1 MKQNKL
7 TPLDRKHLTGLTDFQ
22 KRVLKITSCIPL
34 GQVRSYQWL
43 ARKIGKPKAVRAV
56 GQALKKNPYPI
67 IIPCHRVIKSNGS
80 LGGYAKGK
88 ELKRKLLLL
97 EKYIAEIIK

>member
-1 MKQNKL
+1 MGKN
-7 TPLDRKHLTGLTDFQ
+7 RLTDFE
-22 KRVLKITSCIPL
+22 KEVLKVTSRIPI
-34 GQVRSYQWL
+34 GQVRTYRWVAKKL
-43 ARKIGKPKAVRAV
+43 GKPNAVRAV

-67 IIPCHRVIKSNGS
+67 IIPCHRVIRSDGS

-88 ELKRKLLLL
+88 KLKKQLIFF

>member
-7 TPLDRKHLTGLTDFQ
+7 TDFE
-22 KRVLKITSCIPL
+22 KKVLKVVSTIPL
-34 GQVRSYQWL
+34 GQVRSYQWV
-43 ARKIGKPKAVRAV
+43 ARKIGKPKALRAV
-56 GQALKKNPYPI
+56 GSALKKNPYPI

-88 ELKRKLLLL
+88 ELKGKLLLL